1 MLVADEE
8 TSKLI
13 QRVANE
19 FNQLKF
25 YVSKGSEYPFVK
37 RMEHVRLLYLQRVK
51 IAILILCHNNNRGS
65 SLLRIAFNMVWSM
78 SIKRD

>member
-1 MLVADEE
+1 MAPPNRADEE

-25 YVSKGSEYPFVK
+25 YVSKGSDYPFVQK
-37 RMEHVRLLYLQRVK
+37 MDKV
-51 IAILILCHNNNRGS
+51 
-65 SLLRIAFNMVWSM
+65 
-78 SIKRD
+78 